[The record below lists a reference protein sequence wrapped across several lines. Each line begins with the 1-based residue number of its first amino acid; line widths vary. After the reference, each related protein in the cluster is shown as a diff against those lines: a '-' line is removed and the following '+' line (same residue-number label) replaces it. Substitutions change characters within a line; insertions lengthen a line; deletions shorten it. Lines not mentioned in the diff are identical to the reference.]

1 MSRQPNSIPV
11 PRATRSRGARS
22 ECGFTLIE
30 LMIAVAMIAILTA
43 VALPSYRDS
52 FRKSARSEAQAFI
65 LAVAGRQ
72 QQFLVDRRSYAA
84 TVAEAGIAVPANV
97 AAAYTLSLSVTAGP
111 PPGFT
116 LQAAPRDRQV
126 GERCGTLGIDQAGV
140 KTAAAGGCW

>member
-1 MSRQPNSIPV
+1 MSRQPNPMPV
-11 PRATRSRGARS
+11 PRATPSSHARA

-30 LMIAVAMIAILTA
+30 LMIAVAIVAILMA

-52 FRKSARSEAQAFI
+52 VRKSTRAETQAF
-65 LAVAGRQ
+65 LQAVAGRQ

-84 TVAEAGIAVPANV
+84 TVAEVGIPVPANV
-97 AAAYTLSLSVTAGP
+97 AANYTLSLTVEAGP

-116 LQAAPRDRQV
+116 LEAEPRGGQV

-140 KTAAAGGCW
+140 KTAAVGGCW

>member
-1 MSRQPNSIPV
+1 MSCQPNPMPV
-11 PRATRSRGARS
+11 PRATRSPRARA

-30 LMIAVAMIAILTA
+30 LMIAVAIVAILTA

-52 FRKSARSEAQAFI
+52 VRKSVRAEAQAFVQ
-65 LAVAGRQ
+65 AVAGRQ

-84 TVAEAGIAVPANV
+84 TVAEVGIAVPANV
-97 AAAYTLSLSVTAGP
+97 AAAYTLSLTVDGGP

-116 LQAAPRDRQV
+116 LQAVPRGSQV

-140 KTAAAGGCW
+140 KTAAVGGCW

>member
-1 MSRQPNSIPV
+1 
-11 PRATRSRGARS
+11 
-22 ECGFTLIE
+22 
-30 LMIAVAMIAILTA
+30 MIAVAIVAILMA

-65 LAVAGRQ
+65 QAVAGRQ

-84 TVAEAGIAVPANV
+84 TVAEVGIAVPANV
-97 AAAYTLSLSVTAGP
+97 AAAYTLSLTVSDGP

-116 LQAAPRDRQV
+116 LEAVPRGGQV
-126 GERCGTLGIDQAGV
+126 GERCGTLAIDQAGV